1 MAYCRLLLSPS
12 VEPAVSSK
20 RLPGSEVRGK
30 DASFF
35 ASLLFHRHPTLIGA
49 ALFLLILS
57 GPPRL
62 RIRDAEAS
70 IRGDMDWVV
79 VLHLVVWGSAG
90 LWVLRQFAKRFQAR
104 RPLLRLRS
112 PQILGLTMV
121 LLLAASTFVSEAP
134 ALTAFKVYEMLV
146 SLLFTQIFVERFGAW
161 TSLKA
166 MLWGNALLCAVVS
179 VCAVFAPD
187 LVWISTE
194 LDPNPSRLRGDVIAQ
209 TGVVS
214 VLAMILLLTTV
225 RKIGKVP
232 SLLLLASFLGL
243 LVLSL
248 MRTAYLTTGVFFV
261 LVVLRRPNI
270 KPLRRFAYFLCL
282 ALLLMYVSGR
292 GPSLSHYRDPKTV
305 SDLGDRIGLWHH
317 LSRVTLDQSPWLG
330 MGYYSAS
337 RIHGPEY
344 NPGLGTAHSMF
355 IEVLSGGGVLS
366 FALLIALCVILF
378 RYAAALLFAKGN
390 RLSFATCSL
399 LFACLLFGSMGEEI
413 DSGPVAVGF
422 WYCVAVLP
430 QLYEQYVSRRVPVE
444 SYKSLPMSISAVSD
458 PKV

>member
-1 MAYCRLLLSPS
+1 
-12 VEPAVSSK
+12 
-20 RLPGSEVRGK
+20 
-30 DASFF
+30 
-35 ASLLFHRHPTLIGA
+35 
-49 ALFLLILS
+49 
-57 GPPRL
+57 
-62 RIRDAEAS
+62 
-70 IRGDMDWVV
+70 
-79 VLHLVVWGSAG
+79 
-90 LWVLRQFAKRFQAR
+90 
-104 RPLLRLRS
+104 
-112 PQILGLTMV
+112 
-121 LLLAASTFVSEAP
+121 
-134 ALTAFKVYEMLV
+134 LV